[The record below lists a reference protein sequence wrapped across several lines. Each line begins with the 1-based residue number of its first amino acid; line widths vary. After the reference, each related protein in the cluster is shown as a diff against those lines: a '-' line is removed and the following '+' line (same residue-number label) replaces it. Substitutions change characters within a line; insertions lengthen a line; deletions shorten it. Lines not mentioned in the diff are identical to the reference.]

1 MYTYTQNTLICSIIL
16 ALDCHFNI
24 PPLFRPGRP
33 LPHDPHPGA
42 ADSAGLLAVA
52 ARPGARAR
60 VPLLAPLPALLR
72 GPADSADPAAARA
85 VHCSPL
91 GLLVSLQQYLVT
103 RAALQSKQVAFSS
116 VLLSLSNVICTKKA
130 TYVPETEI
138 SEKLLNIL
146 Y

>member
-1 MYTYTQNTLICSIIL
+1 MYSKCLICSIIL

-24 PPLFRPGRP
+24 SPLFRPGRP

-42 ADSAGLLAVA
+42 DDSAGLLAVA